1 MKVFIKNM
9 VSERCKKLVKNELM
23 KLHLVFTSVDL
34 GVADITG
41 VITNDEQSSLNKQLE
56 LSGLGVIID
65 KKSILVEKIKTAIV
79 QLVHYSDGELKTNF
93 SIYLSEKLGYDYT
106 YMANMFSAT
115 EGTTMEKFMIAHKIE
130 RVKELLRYGEL
141 TLTQIANKLHYS
153 SVSHLSNQFKKNTG
167 YTPSFFKKGN
177 EKDRTNLENV

>member
-1 MKVFIKNM
+1 M
-9 VSERCKKLVKNELM
+9 VSDRCKTLVKNELT

-34 GVADITG
+34 GVADITNAM
-41 VITNDEQSSLNKQLE
+41 TNDQRSNLNKALE
-56 LSGLGVIID
+56 LSGLGVIVD
-65 KKSILVEKIKTAIV
+65 RKSILIEKIKTAIV
-79 QLVHYSDGELKTNF
+79 QLVHSSDEKLKTNF

-115 EGTTMEKFMIAHKIE
+115 EGTTLEKFMIAHKIE
-130 RVKELLRYGEL
+130 RVKELLLYGDI

-153 SVSHLSNQFKKNTG
+153 SVSHLSHQFKKNTG

-177 EKDRTNLENV
+177 EKDRINLENV